1 MQICIN
7 QKEKSQKDKL
17 KRRPMW
23 HRPIPPIIQWHPVSS
38 LPQHMTSQSKSCLPN
53 CSPLKLNTWESNI
66 ATRRLKLPAACLP
79 VIDTSGQWLC
89 YENKEVS
96 MSNVGTAHLKAE
108 LETRTNH
115 VVIAVL
121 AEWPIVRAGSIIA
134 INFTTTANMKQIP
147 CILLGNIAG

>member
-1 MQICIN
+1 
-7 QKEKSQKDKL
+7 
-17 KRRPMW
+17 
-23 HRPIPPIIQWHPVSS
+23 
-38 LPQHMTSQSKSCLPN
+38 MTSQSKSCLPN

-66 ATRRLKLPAACLP
+66 ATRRLKLPACLP

-134 INFTTTANMKQIP
+134 INFTHNCQHETDTVHLDRKYSRLRGVAGIKDLRQNVTIP
-147 CILLGNIAG
+147 ERIQLLSFLAGKGYIWY